1 MKFIY
6 ISNPFLLY
14 EPKKNDRRKIDRWK
28 LLFVARKKT
37 RLDWFPEGKTRK
49 PCMNNVRT
57 HAKLTRAR
65 VTRIL
70 RRNADNISM
79 EQAIHDSETGPIP
92 GTRNSLGNF
101 AQAIHDSETRQIPG
115 ARNNQGHTTFSQLR
129 KRQLE
134 FLFTYCVCVR

>member
-1 MKFIY
+1 
-6 ISNPFLLY
+6 
-14 EPKKNDRRKIDRWK
+14 
-28 LLFVARKKT
+28 
-37 RLDWFPEGKTRK
+37 
-49 PCMNNVRT
+49 
-57 HAKLTRAR
+57 
-65 VTRIL
+65 
-70 RRNADNISM
+70 M

-101 AQAIHDSETRQIPG
+101 VQAIRDSETRQIPG